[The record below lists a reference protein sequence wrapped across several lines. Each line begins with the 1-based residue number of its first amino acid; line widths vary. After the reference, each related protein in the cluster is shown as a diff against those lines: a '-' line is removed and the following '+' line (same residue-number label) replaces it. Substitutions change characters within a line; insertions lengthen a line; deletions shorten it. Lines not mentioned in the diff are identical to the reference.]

1 MLVLESLD
9 VKVSLGFVLFLSCFL
24 YILIRSSSGL
34 QAVYSSDY
42 SIAQFRFLAR
52 LLLVHGSWS
61 LSRVC
66 KLILYSFYKNIC
78 LYVIELWFASVSAW
92 SGQAIF
98 ERWSL
103 SFYNVIFTATPPL
116 AIGLFDRHCSA
127 QAVLQNPELYSEQ
140 WGKFSVKQFWT
151 WIASAI
157 WHSLTLFWLS
167 YFTLN
172 HDMFWPHG
180 RSDGGYLCFGNIL
193 YTYVVVTVSLKA
205 AIELNCWTFWT
216 HIAIWGSIA
225 SWFVF
230 LTLYSRAWPTL
241 PFGADMVGMDSII
254 FSSWMFWLG
263 LVAIPFSALFL
274 DFVYK
279 VTQRTLNKS
288 LADRVMELEAAQ
300 KLHSNADRTALERI
314 RGVFLQSVGSI
325 FGSRNDIERSTASS
339 GNDNLNSSGDSSA
352 DAGLRRS
359 EFARRR
365 FTSTDAEIDA
375 AHGYSFSQE
384 ENHSDSQISQSK
396 VIRMYSTKI

>member
-1 MLVLESLD
+1 M
-9 VKVSLGFVLFLSCFL
+9 
-24 YILIRSSSGL
+24 
-34 QAVYSSDY
+34 
-42 SIAQFRFLAR
+42 
-52 LLLVHGSWS
+52 
-61 LSRVC
+61 
-66 KLILYSFYKNIC
+66 
-78 LYVIELWFASVSAW
+78 
-92 SGQAIF
+92 
-98 ERWSL
+98 
-103 SFYNVIFTATPPL
+103 IFTATPPL

-127 QAVLQNPELYSEQ
+127 KAVLENPELYSEQ

-151 WIASAI
+151 WIGSAI

-167 YFTLN
+167 YFTLY
-172 HDMFWPHG
+172 HDTFWPHG

-241 PFGADMVGMDSII
+241 PFGADMAGMDSII

-263 LVAIPFSALFL
+263 LIAIPFSALFL
-274 DFVYK
+274 DFIHK

-300 KLHSNADRTALERI
+300 KLHSNGDRSTVERV
-314 RGVFLQSVGSI
+314 RSVFLQSVGSI
-325 FGSRNDIERSTASS
+325 FFSSRSDAERVTETL
-339 GNDNLNSSGDSSA
+339 GNENSNSGDSSI
-352 DAGLRRS
+352 DAALKRS

-365 FTSTDAEIDA
+365 FTSTDAETDVV
-375 AHGYSFSQE
+375 HGYSFSQE
-384 ENHSDSQISQSK
+384 ESHSDSQISQAR